1 MTDGRDDEYEGL
13 CPDDRYDAFEHGAQQ
28 IATIA
33 SWSEKERRS
42 FKSPSRVKDELKQ
55 FSKALRNLSLEAQSS
70 LWVMGA
76 TGSSYS
82 PISYLIERVEI
93 ALHSAPYGR
102 PKTDEV
108 RHYLGT
114 HAAALWCSHGGDIKA
129 SEFVIFLQHLIEEA
143 GFDEEGKAKIDSIA
157 LAKQMRKEYEDCDPP
172 RWPRK

>member
-1 MTDGRDDEYEGL
+1 MTGNHESEYYGL
-13 CPDDRYDAFEHGAQQ
+13 CPDGRRDAFERGAQQ
-28 IATIA
+28 IAKIA
-33 SWSEKERRS
+33 SWSDEVRRS
-42 FKSPSRVKDELKQ
+42 KSPPSEVKGELKQ
-55 FSKALRNLSLEAQSS
+55 FSKVLRSLSLEAQSS

-93 ALHSAPYGR
+93 ALNGIPDGR

-129 SEFVIFLQHLIEEA
+129 SEFEVLLQNLIEKA
-143 GFDEEGKAKIDSIA
+143 DFDGEGKVRIDSLS
-157 LAKQMRKEYEDCDPP
+157 LAKQMRKEYENCDPP
-172 RWPRK
+172 RWPRP